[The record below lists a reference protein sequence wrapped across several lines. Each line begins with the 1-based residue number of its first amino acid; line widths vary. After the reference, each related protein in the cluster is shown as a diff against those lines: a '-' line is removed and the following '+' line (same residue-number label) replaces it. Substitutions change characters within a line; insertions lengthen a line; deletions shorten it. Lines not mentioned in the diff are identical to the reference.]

1 MDESTE
7 YPFDT
12 VVYIT
17 DTQGGE
23 SAQASGVLIAPDEVL
38 TASHVVYSSVYGPAT
53 NINVSPGY
61 NAGESPFGSAAGTSI
76 HYFDVQDAHD
86 SISNDQSQYDYA
98 VIHLS
103 QSFAGLGTMGL
114 EAAFEGGNAIVSG
127 YPGYLNGA
135 IENSQEYFSVNPTY
149 TLLDGS
155 SIGVGSSGGPVW
167 VTGSNGEPYVVGLVS
182 SGDGGVGSAGYFVQI
197 TTAALD
203 QIDAW
208 LAEDNGAAPAPVPA
222 PVSTPP
228 PIPTETVI
236 AVDGT
241 HSQYEIARDPTTGN
255 VTVADTVASR
265 DGTQTVHAL
274 SDISFTDGTGVIDP
288 TGNAEETA
296 RLYQAAL
303 DRAPD
308 LTGLDEWTAAL
319 NAGTLNI
326 DGVALAFISSPE
338 FQAKY
343 GALDNTAFVVQLYQ
357 NVLHR
362 SPDPTGEQGWVNQL
376 NNGMSRAQ
384 ALVGFSDS
392 LENELDTQGTIGD
405 PDIAE
410 VYRLYQTAFDRPPD
424 STGLATWTQ
433 QLESGATPLQ
443 VAQAFVASAEF
454 SQLFAGLGPQ
464 GFVDRL
470 YQNALHRAADPAG
483 EQSWIA
489 QLSGGASQAQVLLGF
504 SDSIESRLDT
514 SQATHDGWVYIP
526 AATA

>member
-1 MDESTE
+1 M
-7 YPFDT
+7 
-12 VVYIT
+12 
-17 DTQGGE
+17 
-23 SAQASGVLIAPDEVL
+23 
-38 TASHVVYSSVYGPAT
+38 
-53 NINVSPGY
+53 
-61 NAGESPFGSAAGTSI
+61 
-76 HYFDVQDAHD
+76 
-86 SISNDQSQYDYA
+86 
-98 VIHLS
+98 
-103 QSFAGLGTMGL
+103 
-114 EAAFEGGNAIVSG
+114 
-127 YPGYLNGA
+127 
-135 IENSQEYFSVNPTY
+135 
-149 TLLDGS
+149 
-155 SIGVGSSGGPVW
+155 
-167 VTGSNGEPYVVGLVS
+167 
-182 SGDGGVGSAGYFVQI
+182 
-197 TTAALD
+197 
-203 QIDAW
+203 
-208 LAEDNGAAPAPVPA
+208 PA

-228 PIPTETVI
+228 PIPTETVH

-241 HSQYEIARDPTTGN
+241 HSQYEIARDQPRATI
-255 VTVADTVASR
+255 TVADTVASR

-326 DGVALAFISSPE
+326 DGVGARLHQFSRVS
-338 FQAKY
+338 AKH

-376 NNGMSRAQ
+376 NNGISRAQ

-392 LENELDTQGTIGD
+392 LENELTRK
-405 PDIAE
+405 A
-410 VYRLYQTAFDRPPD
+410 RLATRHRRGVQAVSDRLRPPSRRHRVGHLD
-424 STGLATWTQ
+424 AAVGKWGDAT
-433 QLESGATPLQ
+433 SGGAGIRRLRRVQP
-443 VAQAFVASAEF
+443 AFRW
-454 SQLFAGLGPQ
+454 PWPP
-464 GFVDRL
+464 GFVDRF
-470 YQNALHRAADPAG
+470 YENALHRAADPAG

>member
-1 MDESTE
+1 M
-7 YPFDT
+7 
-12 VVYIT
+12 
-17 DTQGGE
+17 
-23 SAQASGVLIAPDEVL
+23 
-38 TASHVVYSSVYGPAT
+38 
-53 NINVSPGY
+53 
-61 NAGESPFGSAAGTSI
+61 
-76 HYFDVQDAHD
+76 
-86 SISNDQSQYDYA
+86 
-98 VIHLS
+98 
-103 QSFAGLGTMGL
+103 
-114 EAAFEGGNAIVSG
+114 
-127 YPGYLNGA
+127 NGA

-424 STGLATWTQ
+424 RSRVGHLDAAVGKWGDAT
-433 QLESGATPLQ
+433 
-443 VAQAFVASAEF
+443 
-454 SQLFAGLGPQ
+454 
-464 GFVDRL
+464 
-470 YQNALHRAADPAG
+470 
-483 EQSWIA
+483 
-489 QLSGGASQAQVLLGF
+489 SGGAGIRRLRRVQPAFRWPWPPGVRGPLVPERSAPRGGSGRRTVLDRATERRCLTGAGVAGVLGF
-504 SDSIESRLDT
+504 D
-514 SQATHDGWVYIP
+514 
-526 AATA
+526 

>member
-86 SISNDQSQYDYA
+86 LISNDQSQYDYA

-241 HSQYEIARDPTTGN
+241 HSQYRDRARSNHGQRNGRGHRCQPRRHPNGARIVRYQLHRWHWCDRSDRQRGG
-255 VTVADTVASR
+255 
-265 DGTQTVHAL
+265 DGT
-274 SDISFTDGTGVIDP
+274 P
-288 TGNAEETA
+288 
-296 RLYQAAL
+296 
-303 DRAPD
+303 
-308 LTGLDEWTAAL
+308 
-319 NAGTLNI
+319 
-326 DGVALAFISSPE
+326 
-338 FQAKY
+338 
-343 GALDNTAFVVQLYQ
+343 
-357 NVLHR
+357 
-362 SPDPTGEQGWVNQL
+362 
-376 NNGMSRAQ
+376 
-384 ALVGFSDS
+384 
-392 LENELDTQGTIGD
+392 
-405 PDIAE
+405 
-410 VYRLYQTAFDRPPD
+410 
-424 STGLATWTQ
+424 
-433 QLESGATPLQ
+433 
-443 VAQAFVASAEF
+443 
-454 SQLFAGLGPQ
+454 
-464 GFVDRL
+464 
-470 YQNALHRAADPAG
+470 
-483 EQSWIA
+483 
-489 QLSGGASQAQVLLGF
+489 LSGCSGPRARSH
-504 SDSIESRLDT
+504 R
-514 SQATHDGWVYIP
+514 P
-526 AATA
+526 R